1 MDRCARC
8 RRHLVDSR
16 ARTCPFCAAPRGVT
30 GPLPFALGLGLAAAG
45 CVVEKSNSGSGSG
58 SGDASTST
66 TATDG
71 EMSTSSGGLE
81 TGTSDGTS
89 TSGTTGMGTTGTDTT
104 GDEASGGMDTY
115 TTYDSGAFYGAPS
128 IPPRLE
134 DEHGGPHAAD
144 PEARGLAHP
153 GAVGRDASAKVHA
166 PAADAGDAAASPTDD
181 DAR

>member
-16 ARTCPFCAAPRGVT
+16 TRTCPFCAAPRGVT

-45 CVVEKSNSGSGSG
+45 CVVEKSDSSSG

-66 TATDG
+66 TATGG

-89 TSGTTGMGTTGTDTT
+89 TSGTTGTDTT

-144 PEARGLAHP
+144 PDARGLAHP
-153 GAVGRDASAKVHA
+153 GAVGRAASATVHTL
-166 PAADAGDAAASPTDD
+166 AADAGDAAASPTDD

>member
-45 CVVEKSNSGSGSG
+45 CVVEKNDSSSG

-66 TATDG
+66 TATGG

-89 TSGTTGMGTTGTDTT
+89 TSGTTGMATTGTT
-104 GDEASGGMDTY
+104 GDETSGGMDTY

-144 PEARGLAHP
+144 PDARGLAHP
-153 GAVGRDASAKVHA
+153 GAVGRAASATVHTL
-166 PAADAGDAAASPTDD
+166 AADAGDAAASPTDD